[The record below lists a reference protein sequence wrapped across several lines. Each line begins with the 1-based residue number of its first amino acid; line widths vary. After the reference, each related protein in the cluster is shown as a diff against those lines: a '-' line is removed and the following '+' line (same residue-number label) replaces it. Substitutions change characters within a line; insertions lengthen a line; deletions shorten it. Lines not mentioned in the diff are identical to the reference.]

1 MERMRG
7 GGGVVT
13 PETGV
18 VFNNAA
24 REYRDNITSQST
36 GKEINSL
43 VKVLFTGTMYAV
55 IRHVYVSAEGILE
68 K

>member
-1 MERMRG
+1 MERMG
-7 GGGVVT
+7 EGVVT
-13 PETGV
+13 PEISM

-24 REYRDNITSQST
+24 RVYRDNIISQST
-36 GKEINSL
+36 SKEINSS

>member
-1 MERMRG
+1 MERMG
-7 GGGVVT
+7 EGVVT
-13 PETGV
+13 PEVSV

-24 REYRDNITSQST
+24 REYRDNIISQST

-55 IRHVYVSAEGILE
+55 IRHVYVTAEGILE